1 MLFDFDIFRRNKISE
16 QRKGIMDLDTRR
28 NALVDLI
35 NAEGN
40 ISFANI
46 HRQFPN
52 VSEMTLR
59 TDLKA
64 LDQERRI
71 VRVHGGARSVDYVV
85 GIDGLQDSKKMRNP
99 EAKHRIAEKAAEL
112 IRPNSTVFFDSGTTN
127 EELIAQMPDAH
138 IQAFTC
144 NVQNIMALSAK
155 RKVQTFVVGGRL
167 SNFTLCFNG
176 SQTLHQLERLSFDQS
191 FLGVSAYQSSIG
203 FTCGSD
209 EEAAIKRCCVE
220 NSGQVIALLD
230 SSKIDRRSTFH
241 VCSLA
246 DVDVVV
252 SDGDL
257 PEDFLEE
264 CRRADV
270 EVL

>member
-1 MLFDFDIFRRNKISE
+1 
-16 QRKGIMDLDTRR
+16 MDLDTRR

-35 NAEGN
+35 NSEGN

-46 HRQFPN
+46 HRHFPN

-64 LDQERRI
+64 LDLERRI

-85 GIDGLQDSKKMRNP
+85 GIDGLQDSKKTRNT
-99 EAKHRIAEKAAEL
+99 EAKQLIAQKAATL
-112 IRPNSTVFFDSGTTN
+112 IRPNSTVFFDSGTTT
-127 EELIAQMPDAH
+127 EELIAHMPDAH

-144 NVQNIMALSAK
+144 NVQNIVALAAK
-155 RKVQTFVVGGRL
+155 KKVQTFVIGGRL
-167 SNFTLCFNG
+167 SPFTMCFNG
-176 SQTLHQLERLSFDQS
+176 SQTLKQLEQLSFDQS
-191 FLGVSAYQSSIG
+191 FVGVSAYQSNVG

-220 NSGQVIALLD
+220 NAGQVIALFD

-241 VCSLA
+241 VCSLQ

-252 SDGDL
+252 SDGNL
-257 PEDFLEE
+257 PKEFLDE
-264 CRRADV
+264 CRHADV